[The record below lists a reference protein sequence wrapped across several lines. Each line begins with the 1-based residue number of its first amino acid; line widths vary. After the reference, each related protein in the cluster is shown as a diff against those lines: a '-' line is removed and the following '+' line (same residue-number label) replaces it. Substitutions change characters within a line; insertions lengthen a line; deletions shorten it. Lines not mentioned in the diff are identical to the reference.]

1 MLCKD
6 IFVDF
11 DGDIS
16 PLSILLDLYRF
27 EHDSPQEREELENY
41 YKLRF
46 PEDYEKFLIYKE
58 KVETRTPNIKQMYF
72 DFLDGKRDHPEFKYF
87 ILEAL

>member
-6 IFVDF
+6 INL
-11 DGDIS
+11 
-16 PLSILLDLYRF
+16 LSLLLHLYRCD
-27 EHDSPQEREELENY
+27 HDSPQKRKEIEDY
-41 YKLRF
+41 YKLHY

-58 KVETRTPNIKQMYF
+58 KIEKRTPNIKQMYF

-87 ILEAL
+87 SLEEL

>member
-6 IFVDF
+6 VFVDF

-16 PLSILLDLYRF
+16 PLSILLDLYRS
-27 EHDSPQEREELENY
+27 EHDSPQERDECENY
-41 YKLRF
+41 YKQQF
-46 PEDYEKFLIYKE
+46 PEDYKKFLIYKE
-58 KVETRTPNIKQMYF
+58 KIEKRTPNIKQMYF

-87 ILEAL
+87 TLEGL